1 VSALFNERIRQ
12 AKFGISYEGMDEKA
26 KIITKIDMA
35 GSQRRRKARIVGMG
49 VIVSQILGRETRSGV
64 PVRLYNWGKGNMS
77 LKIFTEPLLPAIE
90 AELQHQVARLDEPRT
105 RPFYEML
112 TYHMGWSGEGA
123 GMEAQGKRIRPL
135 LVLLTTAACEANW
148 KFALPAAACVEL
160 IHNFSLVHDDI
171 QDKSALRRGRSTVWK
186 NWGEAH
192 AINAGDALFILA
204 HLSLYELKGKFT
216 ADAAL
221 KVEAVIDRACL
232 DLTRGQYLD
241 MSYESQSGLTIQDY
255 WPMVAGKTAALLS
268 ACTQVGAILG
278 NADESTQEAYRDFGH
293 YLGLAFQVHDD
304 YLGIWGDSALTGKST
319 DSDLVTGKKSL
330 PVLYGLG
337 KDGPF
342 ARRRAEGP
350 LSAEEVPALA
360 EQLAREGAKAFTQE
374 TADQM
379 TDLALQSLR
388 QANPQAEA
396 GEALF
401 ELANL
406 LSNRQS

>member
-1 VSALFNERIRQ
+1 
-12 AKFGISYEGMDEKA
+12 
-26 KIITKIDMA
+26 
-35 GSQRRRKARIVGMG
+35 
-49 VIVSQILGRETRSGV
+49 
-64 PVRLYNWGKGNMS
+64 MS
-77 LKIFTEPLLPAIE
+77 LKIFTESILPAIE
-90 AELQHQVARLDEPRT
+90 SELQRQVARLDEPRT

-112 TYHMGWSGEGA
+112 TYHMGWTGEGA
-123 GMEAQGKRIRPL
+123 GIEAQGKCIRPQ
-135 LVLLTTAACEANW
+135 LVLLTAASCNAGW
-148 KFALPAAACVEL
+148 QSALPAAAAVEL

-171 QDKSALRRGRSTVWK
+171 QDKSDLRRGRPTVWRK
-186 NWGEAH
+186 WGEAH

-204 HLSLYELKGKFT
+204 HQALSELRDRFT
-216 ADAAL
+216 AEVAL
-221 KVEAVIDRACL
+221 KAEAVIDRACL

-241 MSYESQSGLTIQDY
+241 MSYESQSGLTIKDY

-278 NADESTQEAYRDFGH
+278 NADASTQEAYRDFGH

-350 LSAEEVPALA
+350 VSAEEVPTLA
-360 EQLAREGAKAFTQE
+360 EQLAREGAKVFTQE

-396 GEALF
+396 GEELF

-406 LSNRQS
+406 LLNRQS